1 MANKGLGDKREGL
14 DGEKRDTGGES
25 RGRTQG
31 EALAQIEGL
40 RLIDDVFMRA
50 VLRDQPGLVQSILRT
65 VTGIRGLELTRV
77 ETQRDLMRLAGARSL
92 ALDAWG
98 VGPDGTEYDME
109 VQTGVRARPRR
120 LRYHSACM
128 DVEALGAGE
137 PFERL
142 PEQWVVFVMEG
153 DPFGEGRPTYLF
165 ENVGPG
171 GRRLGDGTGRRLGD
185 GTRKLYAN
193 GSYRDDDEIGRL
205 MADFCEPDPDRIR
218 DPALADRVRYFKRTE
233 RGRHEMESMSE
244 RLMRIGREEGA
255 EANLLENTRS
265 IMEVLHFTAQQ
276 ALDVL
281 KVPEADRPR
290 LMELL

>member
-14 DGEKRDTGGES
+14 DDEKRDTGGES

-50 VLRDQPGLVQSILRT
+50 VLRDQVGLVQSILRT
-65 VTGIRGLELTRV
+65 VTGIGGLELARV

-142 PEQWVVFVMEG
+142 PEQWVVFVMER

-171 GRRLGDGTGRRLGD
+171 GRRLGDGT
-185 GTRKLYAN
+185 RKLYAN
-193 GSYRDDDEIGRL
+193 GSYRGDDEIGRL

-244 RLMRIGREEGA
+244 RLMRIGREDGRREGA
-255 EANLLENTRS
+255 EANLIENARS
-265 IMEVLHFTAQQ
+265 IMEAFRLTAQQ